1 MLTMTMKRLQLNLE
15 YLGYYGGSIDGI
27 KGNQTIEAIKN
38 FQRDNGLV
46 ADGIAGQHTIDKIR
60 EIICNEQ
67 RNLGVTVDGVAG
79 QETINARNQKHSYSW
94 NDVQH
99 FKKAEFACKDGC
111 GFDSIDLRVVKVL
124 EAIRHHFGDKPVI
137 VTSGCRCAKH
147 NRVVGGVQGS
157 RHVAGKAVDFYIPGV
172 SINDIMNY
180 TNSLVRNGTLRYT
193 YTGKYSNGNM
203 QGAVHI
209 DVV

>member
-1 MLTMTMKRLQLNLE
+1 MLTMTMTRLQMNLK

-27 KGNQTIEAIKN
+27 KGNQTIEAIKK
-38 FQRDNGLV
+38 FQRDNGLAV
-46 ADGIAGQHTIDKIR
+46 DGVAGQHTIDKLR

-67 RNLGVTVDGVAG
+67 RNLGVAVDGVAG

-99 FKKAEFACKDGC
+99 FKKSEFACKDGC

-124 EAIRHHFGDKPVI
+124 EDIRNHFRDKPVI

-147 NRVVGGVQGS
+147 NKEVGGVQGS

>member
-1 MLTMTMKRLQLNLE
+1 MLTMTMTRLQMNLK

-38 FQRDNGLV
+38 FQRNNGLTV
-46 ADGIAGQHTIDKIR
+46 DGIAGQHTIDKIR

-67 RNLGVTVDGVAG
+67 RNLGVAVDGVAG

-99 FKKAEFACKDGC
+99 FKKSEFACKDGC

-124 EAIRHHFGDKPVI
+124 ENIRHHFGDKPVI

-147 NRVVGGVQGS
+147 NKEVGGVQGS
-157 RHVAGKAVDFYIPGV
+157 RHVAGKAVDFYIPGISTN
-172 SINDIMNY
+172 SIVDY

>member
-1 MLTMTMKRLQLNLE
+1 MLTMTMTRLQMNLK
-15 YLGYYGGSIDGI
+15 YLGYYGGAIDGI
-27 KGNQTIEAIKN
+27 KGNQTIEAIKK

-46 ADGIAGQHTIDKIR
+46 VDGIAGQHTIDKIR

-79 QETINARNQKHSYSW
+79 QETINARNSKHSYSW

-99 FKKAEFACKDGC
+99 FKKSEFACKDGC

-124 EAIRHHFGDKPVI
+124 EDIRHHFGDKPVI

-147 NRVVGGVQGS
+147 NKEVGGVQGS

>member
-1 MLTMTMKRLQLNLE
+1 MLVMTMTRLQMNLK
-15 YLGYYGGSIDGI
+15 YLGYYGGAIDGI
-27 KGNQTIEAIKN
+27 KGNQTIEAIKK
-38 FQRDNGLV
+38 FQRDNGLAV
-46 ADGIAGQHTIDKIR
+46 DGIAGQHTIDKIR

-67 RNLGVTVDGVAG
+67 RALGVTVDGVAG
-79 QETINARNQKHSYSW
+79 QETINARNSKHSYNW

-99 FKKAEFACKDGC
+99 FKKSEFACKDGC

-124 EAIRHHFGDKPVI
+124 EDIRHHFGDKPVI

-147 NRVVGGVQGS
+147 NKEVGGVQGS
-157 RHVAGKAVDFYIPGV
+157 RHVAGKAVDFYIPGI

-180 TNSLVRNGTLRYT
+180 TNSLVKNGTLRYT
-193 YTGKYSNGNM
+193 YTGRYSNGNM

>member
-1 MLTMTMKRLQLNLE
+1 MLTMTMTRLQMNLK
-15 YLGYYGGSIDGI
+15 YLGYYEGAIDGI
-27 KGNQTIEAIKN
+27 KGNQTIESIKK

-46 ADGIAGQHTIDKIR
+46 VDGIAGQHTIDKLR

-67 RNLGVTVDGVAG
+67 KNLGVTVDGVAG
-79 QETINARNQKHSYSW
+79 QETINARNSKHSYNW

-99 FKKAEFACKDGC
+99 FKKSEFACKDGC

>member
-124 EAIRHHFGDKPVI
+124 EDIRHHFGDKPVI

-147 NRVVGGVQGS
+147 N
-157 RHVAGKAVDFYIPGV
+157 KAVDFYIPGISTN
-172 SINDIMNY
+172 SIVDY
-180 TNSLVRNGTLRYT
+180 TNSLVKNGTLRYT